1 MDPFCHHSDCFSE
14 GNWGQAPH
22 SSVPWGVYSGVLKAP
37 VMGGSETRGEGR
49 QEPTENEEK
58 NSPFLPQQKQSCG
71 PAGSLL
77 TGPHLPGSLQPL
89 GLYPH
94 QAHPECP
101 PNYYSQSSPSLTSG
115 PALAHLPTCSS
126 KCSWTRCV
134 LSSDCTPD
142 RYSITRCEGKRG
154 ERRVSPTEHPPL
166 PATAL
171 GALTC
176 FPSSPPHASN
186 KRLPCPSHG

>member
-1 MDPFCHHSDCFSE
+1 MP
-14 GNWGQAPH
+14 PH
-22 SSVPWGVYSGVLKAP
+22 SSVPWGVHSGVLKAP
-37 VMGGSETRGEGR
+37 VMGGSGTRGEGC

-58 NSPFLPQQKQSCG
+58 NSRFLRQLKQSCR

-77 TGPHLPGSLQPL
+77 TEPRLPGSLQPL
-89 GLYPH
+89 GFYLPGVPLQLLLTIQPISDF
-94 QAHPECP
+94 QA
-101 PNYYSQSSPSLTSG
+101 Q
-115 PALAHLPTCSS
+115 HLPTCSC

-142 RYSITRCEGKRG
+142 RYSITRCEGKG
-154 ERRVSPTEHPPL
+154 VEGRVSPTEHPPL
-166 PATAL
+166 SATAP

-176 FPSSPPHASN
+176 FPSSPPHANN